1 MMHLCGWYESIPPSG
16 AYQAM
21 AAITD
26 PVVFTRGDDLRAPE
40 QMNRILGVT
49 AIKSADS
56 AFGDEAYLT
65 SPFLLRRS
73 PIHLPVIASGSEW
86 HDPPQVQ
93 WVAAMPYRV
102 AGNESL
108 NFLTRQDTDAA
119 AVANLGLIWLADAAV
134 QPIEGDW
141 ITIGM
146 SCPDTDAT
154 GKWLN
159 VNPTWYSKL
168 PYGDYRVGGLHVEG
182 NNLAA
187 ARLVF
192 PGASY
197 RPGTIAMGTAGRSGM
212 AAMRYGRAG
221 ELGRFNLNQPPT
233 VDLLSFA
240 AATSVNIYL
249 DLLMLGGGAR

>member
-1 MMHLCGWYESIPPSG
+1 MHLCGWYESISPSG
-16 AYQAM
+16 AYQNI

-26 PVVFTRGDDLRAPE
+26 PVVFTQGDDLRAPE
-40 QMNRILGVT
+40 SMSKILGVT
-49 AIKSADS
+49 GIKSAAS
-56 AFGDEAYLT
+56 AFGDEALLT

-73 PIHLPVIASGSEW
+73 PIHLPVIASGSQW

-93 WVAAMPYRV
+93 WVGGTPYGVR
-102 AGNESL
+102 GNESL
-108 NFLTRQDTDAA
+108 NFRARQVADAA
-119 AVANLGLIWLADAAV
+119 SVVNLGLIWLAEAAV
-134 QPIEGDW
+134 QPIEGEW

-154 GKWLN
+154 GSWTN
-159 VNPTWYSKL
+159 VSPTWYSKL
-168 PYGDYRVGGLHVEG
+168 PYGDYRVGGIHVEG
-182 NNLAA
+182 VGLAA

-240 AATSVNIYL
+240 AASDVNIYL
-249 DLLMLGGGAR
+249 DLLMLGGGGR